1 MMHAGGM
8 TWGSTTYDPELN
20 LIYFGT
26 GNPQPVINGRKR
38 QGDNLFTESIVA
50 LNPDTGK
57 MAWYFQSSPHD
68 THDWDATQ
76 TPVLF
81 DGEIDGAAAQ
91 AAGAGEPQRLV
102 LRARSHERPEHP
114 QHASTSRRT
123 GRRAST
129 RRASRFPIRP
139 RSRRPDGALVS
150 PNQGGGQNW
159 PPPSFSPRT
168 GLFYANALARLQ
180 RVLPLRERGR
190 REAAGLGRQRSRRLV
205 RGDAAGDR
213 LQDRQD
219 RLEPQ
224 VDRQQR
230 GSVGTC

>member
-1 MMHAGGM
+1 MMHGGGM

-57 MAWYFQSSPHD
+57 LAWYFQSSPHD

-81 DGEIDGAAAQ
+81 DGEINGQPRKLLAQASRNGWFFVLDRTNGKNIRSTRVREDELDEGPRRQGPADSRSGEGAAD
-91 AAGAGEPQRLV
+91 RR
-102 LRARSHERPEHP
+102 RARLAES
-114 QHASTSRRT
+114 
-123 GRRAST
+123 GRRAEL
-129 RRASRFPIRP
+129 AAAELQPA
-139 RSRRPDGALVS
+139 DGPLLR
-150 PNQGGGQNW
+150 Q
-159 PPPSFSPRT
+159 RH
-168 GLFYANALARLQ
+168 ARLQ
-180 RVLPLRERGR
+180 RVLPLRQRRR
-190 REAAGLGRQRSRRLV
+190 REAAGVGRQRSRRMV
-205 RGDAAGDR
+205 GGDAAGDR

-219 RLEPQ
+219 RVEPQ
-224 VDRQQR
+224 VGRQQR
-230 GSVGTC
+230 ASARAC